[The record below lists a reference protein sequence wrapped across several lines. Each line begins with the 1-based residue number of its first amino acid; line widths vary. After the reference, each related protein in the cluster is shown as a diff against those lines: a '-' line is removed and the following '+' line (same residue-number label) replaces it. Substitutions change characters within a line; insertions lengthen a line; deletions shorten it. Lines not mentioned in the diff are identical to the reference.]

1 LLSSHAEQP
10 LIPSSEQRDDL
21 LKGFAKALFRRDIDA
36 LYGVVT
42 PDFLW
47 SFHDGLS
54 VTKSLVGREQI
65 LNHLD
70 AQKDLFLLQ
79 RFEDVVYHHGPD
91 MSFMT
96 CRIDETLRATGE
108 KRAQRGIELYRFR
121 DGKLALKDVYR
132 KPIAT

>member
-1 LLSSHAEQP
+1 M
-10 LIPSSEQRDDL
+10 IPSFEQRDEL
-21 LKGFAKALFRRDIDA
+21 LKGFAKALFRRDPDA
-36 LYGVVT
+36 LYAVVT

-65 LNHLD
+65 LDHLE
-70 AQKDLFLLQ
+70 AQNELFSVQ
-79 RFEDVVYHHGPD
+79 RFEDVVYHHCPD
-91 MSFMT
+91 LSFMT

-108 KRAQRGIELYRFR
+108 RREQRGIELYRFR

-132 KPIAT
+132 KPIAA

>member
-1 LLSSHAEQP
+1 M
-10 LIPSSEQRDDL
+10 IPTFEQRDEL
-21 LKGFAKALFRRDIDA
+21 LKGFARALFRRDLDA
-36 LYGVVT
+36 LYAVVT

-54 VTKSLVGREQI
+54 VTKSLGSREQI
-65 LNHLD
+65 LAHLE
-70 AQKDLFLLQ
+70 AQKALLSAQ

-91 MSFMT
+91 LSFMT

-108 KRAQRGIELYRFR
+108 RREQRGIELYRFR

-132 KPIAT
+132 KPIAG

>member
-1 LLSSHAEQP
+1 MVASFER
-10 LIPSSEQRDDL
+10 RDDL
-21 LKGFAKALFRRDIDA
+21 LKGFAKALFRRDLDA
-36 LYGVVT
+36 LYEVVT

-54 VTKSLVGREQI
+54 VTKSLLGRAQI
-65 LNHLD
+65 LDHLD
-70 AQKDLFLLQ
+70 AQKELFSAQ
-79 RFEDVVYHHGPD
+79 RFEDVVYHHCPD
-91 MSFMT
+91 LSFMT

-132 KPIAT
+132 KPV

>member
-1 LLSSHAEQP
+1 MS
-10 LIPSSEQRDDL
+10 PSFAQRDEL
-21 LKGFAKALFRRDIDA
+21 LKGFAKALFRRDLDA

-65 LNHLD
+65 LDHLE
-70 AQKDLFLLQ
+70 AQKELFSVQ
-79 RFEDVVYHHGPD
+79 RFEDVVYHHCPD
-91 MSFMT
+91 LSFMT
-96 CRIDETLRATGE
+96 CRIDETLRLTGE

-121 DGKLALKDVYR
+121 DGRLALKDVYR
-132 KPIAT
+132 KPIVS